1 MKANMKAVTT
11 PALDEQIAEL
21 ARELALRRA
30 VYPRLIAAGRLRRA
44 VARENLARLR
54 AALRTL
60 ERQRRKARDRSKRVK
75 LVAS

>member
-1 MKANMKAVTT
+1 MKAVMT
-11 PALDEQIAEL
+11 PALDQQIAEI

-30 VYPRLIAAGRLRRA
+30 VYPRLIAAGRLGRP

-60 ERQRRKARDRSKRVK
+60 KRLRRKARDRSKRVK
-75 LVAS
+75 RVSS

>member
-1 MKANMKAVTT
+1 MKAAMK
-11 PALDEQIAEL
+11 PALDQQIAEI

-44 VARENLARLR
+44 VARENLTRLR

-60 ERQRRKARDRSKRVK
+60 KRLRRTRRRPARAGKAKRGRR
-75 LVAS
+75 